1 MNYFRANDL
10 DLSSLENLP
19 IWAEINIPLG
29 QFSPQ
34 QLETVFGNKN
44 VIRRAILYN
53 RPLSIYFKLNI
64 KTEIQLFLKADD
76 FLDFKGSLIKKYN
89 VKTIQEAVQVIKE
102 IKTELL

>member
-19 IWAEINIPLG
+19 IWAEINIPIG
-29 QFSPQ
+29 EFSPQ

-44 VIRRAILYN
+44 VIRRAMIYN
-53 RPLSIYFKLNI
+53 RPLDIYFRI
-64 KTEIQLFLKADD
+64 SITTEIALWLKTDYKGY
-76 FLDFKGSLIKKYN
+76 FKGSVIKKYN